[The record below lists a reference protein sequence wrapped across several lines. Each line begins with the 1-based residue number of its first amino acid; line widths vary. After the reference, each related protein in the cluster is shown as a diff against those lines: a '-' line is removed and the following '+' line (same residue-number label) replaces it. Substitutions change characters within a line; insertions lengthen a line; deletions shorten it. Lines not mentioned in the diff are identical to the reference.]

1 MPDSQEESGWQGNLL
16 QRIFRLFTEG
26 GLVII
31 LQNLLEAW
39 ELIDRF
45 RDHIGYHGM
54 YEILDYRS
62 TLDLH
67 DETGERA
74 TISRYQMIR
83 FLQDNVV
90 AIHDHAWG
98 DGELFAK
105 YHCHPGTAVD
115 FYRDGSMWNVLVSLR
130 ETKNR
135 GDTIPF
141 TVERTIAGGFLAKSE
156 WLETEVDHLTS
167 RLHLSVIFPKT
178 RPCLRA
184 TLTRKTAGK
193 TEVLDERN
201 FRTLPSGRQELNFS
215 LSRPKLHEC
224 YLVKWD
230 W

>member
-1 MPDSQEESGWQGNLL
+1 MTDVQKDTGIQGGVLAIL
-16 QRIFRLFTEG
+16 RAILDG
-26 GLVII
+26 GLV
-31 LQNLLEAW
+31 LFLKN
-39 ELIDRF
+39 LIDAWDTWTQL
-45 RDHIGYHGM
+45 RDRVTYHGM
-54 YEILDYRS
+54 YDILDYRS

-98 DGELFAK
+98 DGDLFAK
-105 YHCHPGTAVD
+105 YHCQPGTAVD
-115 FYRDGSMWNVLVSLR
+115 FYRDGSRWNVLISLR

-141 TVERTIAGGFLAKSE
+141 TVERTIEDGFLKKSE

-167 RLHLSVIFPKT
+167 RLHLSIIFPRT

-193 TEVLDERN
+193 TEVVDERH
-201 FRTLPSGRQELNFS
+201 FKTLASGRQELS
-215 LSRPKLHEC
+215 LTVGRPKLHEC
-224 YLVKWD
+224 YTIKWD